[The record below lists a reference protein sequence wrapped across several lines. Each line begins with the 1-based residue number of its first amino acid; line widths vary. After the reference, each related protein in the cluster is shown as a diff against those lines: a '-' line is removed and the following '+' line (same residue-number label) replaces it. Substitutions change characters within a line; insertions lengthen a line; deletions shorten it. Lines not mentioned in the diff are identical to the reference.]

1 MRWRESKK
9 WAGKAQRKELV
20 NSWGQRPISPKGKDM
35 VIGPRKPKGFSQ
47 KTHKSEKGREG

>member
-35 VIGPRKPKGFSQ
+35 VIGPRKPKGFNQ
-47 KTHKSEKGREG
+47 KTHKSERGREG